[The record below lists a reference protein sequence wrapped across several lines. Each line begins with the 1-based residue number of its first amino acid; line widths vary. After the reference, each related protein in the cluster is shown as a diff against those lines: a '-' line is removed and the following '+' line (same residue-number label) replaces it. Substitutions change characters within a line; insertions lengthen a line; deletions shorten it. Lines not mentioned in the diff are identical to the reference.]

1 MTTPNDRRSGRERRR
16 AARSTVGREIQWE
29 NHAGHHRGILSDVS
43 VTGCFVLT
51 SGIHGVGERV
61 FVNLPLTDG
70 SSVKMPAEVVNSVTD
85 IGFASRFVELT
96 DAKKEFLERFVELHA
111 EQP

>member
-1 MTTPNDRRSGRERRR
+1 
-16 AARSTVGREIQWE
+16 
-29 NHAGHHRGILSDVS
+29 
-43 VTGCFVLT
+43 
-51 SGIHGVGERV
+51 
-61 FVNLPLTDG
+61 
-70 SSVKMPAEVVNSVTD
+70 MPAEVVNSVTD